1 MRKHLFLGLVLPFI
15 LVLST
20 VGTGFAVWF
29 FGENQDKNNNNNQVQ
44 VDNKVNP
51 DFGTIYLQYGNEG
64 DENFISYNDSQN
76 HIDPFLYITQTDVD
90 FPSPVSVKFVFHPK
104 SSYDEYISAYSG
116 FLYSFHYEITISET
130 FNSYFKLVYPTADA
144 TETRKASG
152 YLTNDK
158 LGVMKDKEF
167 KLSDPKDD
175 ANDSIFEETHNGET
189 SVGFKG
195 VATLPII
202 INYRSG
208 AIPTSK
214 AAFEA
219 MWTNLEKNSSEKN
232 PLIKLCFYMT
242 VTVKQ

>member
-1 MRKHLFLGLVLPFI
+1 MRKHLFLGLFLPFI

-29 FGENQDKNNNNNQVQ
+29 FGENQNKNNNNNQVQ
-44 VDNKVNP
+44 VDNKVDP

-64 DENFISYNDSQN
+64 DENFISYNESDPKK
-76 HIDPFLYITQTDVD
+76 HIEPFLYITQTDVD
-90 FPSPVSVKFVFHPK
+90 FPSPVSVKFVFKPQT
-104 SSYDEYISAYSG
+104 SPEEYISAYSG

-130 FNSYFKLVYPTADA
+130 FNSYFKLVYPTSDG

-158 LGVMKDKEF
+158 LGLMKNKEYIF
-167 KLSDPKDD
+167 GTDSDTIVTERHDNK
-175 ANDSIFEETHNGET
+175 ASF
-189 SVGFKG
+189 GFKG
-195 VATLPII
+195 VSTLPII

-219 MWTNLEKNSSEKN
+219 MWTNLEKNSSKEN
-232 PLIKLCFYMT
+232 PLIKLSFYMT